1 MMTKYLVLLL
11 SFITLLSCEQ
21 KNTPTDTNKMS
32 PKTNNPSY
40 KSNTTNSAWATKTQN
55 TNKGMIYSAS
65 LPASMVDTSFGNPI
79 TLNILCNQGTTE
91 LTINW
96 GQHVPRGSKMSAYL
110 QTDTQQFA
118 NTEWRY
124 LKDTETAYAYQPYD
138 ILPSLIESNELT
150 VRTTFFQGSIATA
163 KFDLTGVTRA
173 VKDIRKACYW

>member
-1 MMTKYLVLLL
+1 MMAKYWVLLL

-32 PKTNNPSY
+32 PKTNSPSY
-40 KSNTTNSAWATKTQN
+40 KTNATNSAWTTKTQN

-65 LPASMVDTSFGNPI
+65 LPASMIDTSFGNPI
-79 TLNILCNQGTTE
+79 TLNILCNQGATE

-96 GQHVPRGSKMSAYL
+96 GQHVPRGSKMSVYL

-124 LKDTETAYAYQPYD
+124 LKDTATAYAYQPYD
-138 ILPSLIESNELT
+138 ILPSLIKSNKLT

-163 KFDLTGVTRA
+163 KFDLSGVTQA